1 MQKVAF
7 FGTFGHSRY
16 VYDGSLHQIDGMPR
30 GAGTGVGAVTE
41 LYERTG
47 NKGNMIHGEAPM
59 RILQVDRSRSCCVSV
74 EALDNDSGWS
84 PARIAEALSARFDM
98 VVYSTA
104 NAIRPKVN
112 PGRTAEVLDQLRCP
126 FVVLGMGMQSPLSVT
141 TPGLH
146 PNLIALLEVCNRKA
160 AIFGVRGKETETWLR
175 SVGFDSARALGCPS
189 LYVYPKNV
197 LAMSPPDPT
206 RVRSAVTAGY
216 IYGRVPRSTA
226 LVKIFK
232 DFEAHYV
239 MQEEVP
245 ILKEQGL
252 LPEDPDIYNEATGEL
267 RKETIAN
274 VLEHVHRCSMPFA
287 SYRWFQEPSAW
298 RAFAS
303 HFDFYLGDRLHGGVV
318 ALQSGVPALLMAED
332 QRVNEIADFFEIPKV
347 SCREVGS
354 ANIRELLSGRLDA
367 KSICRMKDTY
377 AQRFREF
384 EATFKTIDLPLT
396 VSLPAMAGERVAPT
410 FIQPRFA
417 QPTAWRRVK
426 DWLSDAI
433 G

>member
-1 MQKVAF
+1 
-7 FGTFGHSRY
+7 
-16 VYDGSLHQIDGMPR
+16 
-30 GAGTGVGAVTE
+30 
-41 LYERTG
+41 
-47 NKGNMIHGEAPM
+47 
-59 RILQVDRSRSCCVSV
+59 
-74 EALDNDSGWS
+74 
-84 PARIAEALSARFDM
+84 
-98 VVYSTA
+98 
-104 NAIRPKVN
+104 
-112 PGRTAEVLDQLRCP
+112 
-126 FVVLGMGMQSPLSVT
+126 
-141 TPGLH
+141 
-146 PNLIALLEVCNRKA
+146 
-160 AIFGVRGKETETWLR
+160 
-175 SVGFDSARALGCPS
+175 
-189 LYVYPKNV
+189 
-197 LAMSPPDPT
+197 
-206 RVRSAVTAGY
+206 
-216 IYGRVPRSTA
+216 VPRSTA

-303 HFDFYLGDRLHGGVV
+303 RFDFYLGDRLHGGVV
-318 ALQSGVPALLMAED
+318 ALQTGVPTLLMAED
-332 QRVNEIADFFEIPKV
+332 QRVNEIADLFAIPKV
-347 SCREVGS
+347 SCQDIRS

-367 KSICRMKDTY
+367 TSIRTMKDTY

-384 EATFKTIDLPLT
+384 EAAFNAIDMPLT
-396 VSLPAMAGERVAPT
+396 VSLGSTAVDATASP
-410 FIQPRFA
+410 FIQPFFPR
-417 QPTAWRRVK
+417 PTTWRRVK